1 MLVSK
6 ECSAKSSHGLR
17 VKVRGVL
24 FSRNMSATSIP
35 AMSSHWERTYM
46 KAGYD
51 GFQSAEVGT
60 LVNYAPC
67 SWKAARL
74 ISYGSP
80 TLRRGVLNG
89 FNWGQINYSGAI

>member
-67 SWKAARL
+67 SWSSSRC
-74 ISYGSP
+74 GP
-80 TLRRGVLNG
+80 
-89 FNWGQINYSGAI
+89 YSHHKG